1 LVSQKVARLIP
12 FLLALSISFLGRFFC
27 INISSTQMERPIA
40 FFCFCFPSLIYFF
53 LQILSLFFFFSFVLR
68 GIRKNKDDVEF
79 HLSTKRDFTLYNSD
93 KLLLVFI
100 LNRRKNNN
108 NRTQKEGNV
117 YP

>member
-40 FFCFCFPSLIYFF
+40 FFAFVFLHSFIFFFKSLV
-53 LQILSLFFFFSFVLR
+53 FFFSFVLR